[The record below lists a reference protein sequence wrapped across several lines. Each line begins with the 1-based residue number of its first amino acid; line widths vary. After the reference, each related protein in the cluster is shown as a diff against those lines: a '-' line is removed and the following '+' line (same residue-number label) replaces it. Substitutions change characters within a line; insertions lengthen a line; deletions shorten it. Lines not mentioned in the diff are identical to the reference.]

1 MIRLQHLL
9 TEISLSNVQSYQ
21 TRFVW
26 RPMGGN
32 TSDTYEDMDT
42 WNCEIDCDGVRV
54 LANMMYN
61 DGAPQQLH
69 HNAEGSWDFS
79 FFVRSRDGDGWTVAQ
94 SHGVARGAVNTLRLF
109 KTIGLALRAFID
121 THTNI
126 NIINIT
132 GSDRTDAKSAQKSR
146 VYAGF
151 LASNPELSDFRVQ
164 TFGIAN
170 RVYMIRRNIDQPR
183 PDASGIDTPNDPNM

>member
-1 MIRLQHLL
+1 
-9 TEISLSNVQSYQ
+9 
-21 TRFVW
+21 
-26 RPMGGN
+26 
-32 TSDTYEDMDT
+32 
-42 WNCEIDCDGVRV
+42 
-54 LANMMYN
+54 MMYN